1 MTRVPSVNQI
11 QGLWKQQVGAAK
23 TAWAKLTD
31 DELLGLEGH
40 RQKLAGLIQ
49 ERYAVSRAAAD
60 EQVAR
65 FFKRWKT

>member
-40 RQKLAGLIQ
+40 WQKLAGLIQ
-49 ERYAVSRAAAD
+49 ERYAVSRAEAD
-60 EQVAR
+60 AQVAR
-65 FFKRWKT
+65 FFQRWKT